1 MLLAMVPSATS
12 DIECDTVMPGEPLE
26 ILHLDD
32 HCVAI
37 NKPPGLLVHRTS
49 VDRSATRFA
58 MQMLRDQL
66 GRLVYPT
73 HRLDKAT
80 SGVLVFG
87 LNSESARAITEQF
100 AARTTQ
106 KTYVALVRGFTAAE
120 GRLDARLKDMADA
133 KSESRL
139 QQKEREAVTEFRT
152 TARFELPIPD
162 ERHPTSRYSLVEIA
176 PKTGRRHQIRR
187 HLKHAS
193 HPIVG
198 DTTHGDHR
206 HNKRWRLHFG
216 LSRMLLAATRLEL
229 AHPVSSEPMV
239 IEAAVGSE
247 FSTALES
254 ISSHRAALFSDP

>member
-1 MLLAMVPSATS
+1 MS
-12 DIECDTVMPGEPLE
+12 DEPLE
-26 ILHLDD
+26 ILYLDE

-49 VDRSATRFA
+49 VDRTATQFA

-87 LNSESARAITEQF
+87 LNSEAAREITQQF
-100 AARTTQ
+100 AARSTQ
-106 KTYVALVRGFTAAE
+106 KTYVALVRGYTPDS
-120 GRLDARLKDMADA
+120 GRLDSSLKDIADRL
-133 KSESRL
+133 SESRL
-139 QQKEREAVTEFRT
+139 QQAEREAITDFRT
-152 TARFELPIPD
+152 TAQYELPISD
-162 ERHPTSRYSLVEIA
+162 GRHTTSRYSLVELA

-206 HNKRWRLHFG
+206 HNKRWRQHFR
-216 LSRMLLAATRLEL
+216 LSRMLLAATRLRIQ
-229 AHPVSSEPMV
+229 HPADTESLIIQASLG
-239 IEAAVGSE
+239 IE
-247 FSTALES
+247 FES
-254 ISSHRAALFSDP
+254 VLKLLQSHRTRVFV

>member
-1 MLLAMVPSATS
+1 
-12 DIECDTVMPGEPLE
+12 MPDEPLQ

-32 HCVAI
+32 DCVAI

-49 VDRSATRFA
+49 VDRQATQFA

-100 AARTTQ
+100 AARTTR
-106 KTYVALVRGFTAAE
+106 KTYVALVRGFTAD
-120 GRLDARLKDMADA
+120 GGVLDAPLRDMADA
-133 KSESRL
+133 KSETRL
-139 QQKEREAVTEFRT
+139 HETERDAVTEFRT
-152 TARFELPIPD
+152 TSRFELPISD
-162 ERHPTSRYSLVEIA
+162 DRHPTSRYSLVKLM

-206 HNKRWRLHFG
+206 HNKRWRLQFR
-216 LSRMLLAATRLEL
+216 LNRMLLAAVEL
-229 AHPVSSEPMV
+229 CLSHPSSGEQLTLVAEP
-239 IEAAVGSE
+239 GPE
-247 FSTALES
+247 FSRIL
-254 ISSHRAALFSDP
+254 SDIEPHTTGPETS

>member
-1 MLLAMVPSATS
+1 
-12 DIECDTVMPGEPLE
+12 MPDEPLE
-26 ILHLDD
+26 LLHLDD

-49 VDRSATRFA
+49 VDRSATQFA

-80 SGVLVFG
+80 SGILVFG
-87 LNSESARAITEQF
+87 LSPESARAITEQF
-100 AARTTQ
+100 AARTTR
-106 KTYVALVRGFTAAE
+106 KKYVALVRGFTPDE
-120 GRLDARLKDMADA
+120 GRLDARLKDLADA
-133 KSESRL
+133 RSEARL
-139 QQKEREAVTEFRT
+139 QQQEREDITEFRT
-152 TARFELPIPD
+152 TARFELPFSD
-162 ERHPTSRYSLVEIA
+162 ERHPTSRYSLVEVA

-206 HNKRWRLHFG
+206 HNKRWRQHFS

-229 AHPVSSEPMV
+229 THPVSSEPMV
-239 IEAAVGSE
+239 IEAGMGSE
-247 FSTALES
+247 FTTALES
-254 ISSHRAALFSDP
+254 VSPHRVAVFSDP